1 MKMMHQLRNSF
12 LLLATGLVMTSTMVS
27 CSKDD
32 DPAPVQPNIVDV
44 VNSNANFSLLKQAI
58 DRAGIGSALTGSN
71 LTVFAPDNDAFAASG
86 ITSTVIN
93 SLTPAQL
100 TDILTYHVVGARV
113 ASGSVPVSD
122 TVKTLQGQNI
132 YASRNANG
140 VFVNG
145 VAVKSADV
153 AASNGVIH
161 VISSV
166 LMAPTENIAEIAT
179 GEPELSRL
187 VTAVVHAGL
196 LPAIQ
201 GPGKFTVFAP
211 TNAAFTAA
219 GFPDDASITAAP
231 SSVVADIVRAHILPT
246 NVFASDL
253 IAGANTPT
261 IQTGV
266 SLLIATTPPS
276 VKINGSANPASNIV
290 VPAGVNIMAKNGV
303 VHLIDRVI
311 LP

>member
-12 LLLATGLVMTSTMVS
+12 LLLATGLVMTTTMVS

-201 GPGKFTVFAP
+201 GPGKYTVFAP

-219 GFPDDASITAAP
+219 GFPTDASITAAP
-231 SSVVADIVRAHILPT
+231 ADAVAAIVRAHILPT